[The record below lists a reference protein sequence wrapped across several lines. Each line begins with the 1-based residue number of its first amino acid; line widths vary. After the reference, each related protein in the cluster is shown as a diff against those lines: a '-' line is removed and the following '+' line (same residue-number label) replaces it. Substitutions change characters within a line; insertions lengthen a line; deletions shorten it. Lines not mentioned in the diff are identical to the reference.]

1 MDRMAGRDRRGT
13 RRVDIG
19 AARGYDY
26 GEWPNRFR
34 GELPCADTAKR
45 LDEIKRFDMAGFQP
59 RPAYLR
65 EMKRYGLLPKDQ
77 ADGVPVDYY
86 ALEQKYWRSF
96 WHQPA
101 TP

>member
-1 MDRMAGRDRRGT
+1 MVLRPLPA
-13 RRVDIG
+13 RV
-19 AARGYDY
+19 
-26 GEWPNRFR
+26 F
-34 GELPCADTAKR
+34 ADTSDADYQKLLAAVQDTARR
-45 LDEIKRFDMAGFQP
+45 LNEIKRFDMAGFQP

-96 WHQPA
+96 WYEPPA
-101 TP
+101 Q